1 MTLFFI
7 GVIEMVIVTAWT
19 KLVTKTQVLA
29 SGMITMVNV
38 LIWYYVLQQIV
49 GDISNW
55 RIAFVYAAGC
65 AVGTVISVYLF
76 KKHELA
82 NDIDGNMAKQY

>member
-1 MTLFFI
+1 MTLFLI
-7 GVIEMVIVTAWT
+7 GVIEMVIVTTWT

-29 SGMITMVNV
+29 SGGVTMVNV

-55 RIAFVYAAGC
+55 QIAFTYALGC
-65 AVGTVISVYLF
+65 SLGTIISVLF
-76 KKHELA
+76 FQLREGRT
-82 NDIDGNMAKQY
+82 I